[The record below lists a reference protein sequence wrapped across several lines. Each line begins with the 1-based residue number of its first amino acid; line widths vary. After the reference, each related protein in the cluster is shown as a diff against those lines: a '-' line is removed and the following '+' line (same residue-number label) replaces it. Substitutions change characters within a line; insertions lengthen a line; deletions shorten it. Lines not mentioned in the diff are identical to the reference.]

1 MLLVVVVKI
10 NCILNMENN
19 ITINNITYKFIEGT
33 EKPCGGGR
41 GCRNC
46 DFSPTRDYINKK
58 VHIECSKLCSIFN
71 IITNTWQGYFKK
83 KYLKYG
89 K

>member
-33 EKPCGGGR
+33 EKPCGGCR
-41 GCRNC
+41 GCKNC
-46 DFSPTRDYINKK
+46 DFSPRRDDISRKL
-58 VHIECSKLCSIFN
+58 HIECSKLCSIFN

-83 KYLKYG
+83 NI
-89 K
+89 